1 MAFVA
6 WFLWNL
12 IWGLA
17 GYFTVRAIILY
28 VQKRRMEKAW
38 AAYIQ
43 HQRLMMRYAGTYNN
57 VHLSSDPCEDLLKKE
72 DLA

>member
-1 MAFVA
+1 MTFIV

-28 VQKRRMEKAW
+28 VEKRRMEKAW
-38 AAYIQ
+38 ADYMQ
-43 HQRLMMRYAGTYNN
+43 HQRLMKSARIFDTAGVGLFDYFI
-57 VHLSSDPCEDLLKKE
+57 DDLLKK